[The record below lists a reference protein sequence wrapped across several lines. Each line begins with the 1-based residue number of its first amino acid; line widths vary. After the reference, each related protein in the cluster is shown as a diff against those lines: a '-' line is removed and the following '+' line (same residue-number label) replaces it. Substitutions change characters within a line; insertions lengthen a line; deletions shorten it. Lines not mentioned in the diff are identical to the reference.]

1 MQETK
6 LIEFKRVCKHNGV
19 VTIDI
24 PTKKHHFFKGC
35 KKIKQNIYKL
45 LSVVVKTN
53 LEIIFDT
60 DLDICN
66 IIKLFFSDYVIFLTS
81 YLKYYI

>member
-1 MQETK
+1 MST
-6 LIEFKRVCKHNGV
+6 LF
-19 VTIDI
+19 
-24 PTKKHHFFKGC
+24 
-35 KKIKQNIYKL
+35 KQNIYKL

-53 LEIIFDT
+53 LVIIFDT

-81 YLKYYI
+81 KYFFSILIYFV